1 MPVEYF
7 LKLDVMGERLPVEFN
22 DNRIRHL
29 ADADLQGRRDA
40 AKTIPNPTS
49 IGSMTDSTIASA
61 DNPFDLNRFVRAQAA
76 VYSVAL
82 AELKAGCKR
91 SHWMWFIFP
100 QIDGLGFSETTK
112 RYSIKS
118 LAEARA
124 YLAHPLLGTR
134 LIACTEALLALDGR
148 SAREIF
154 GRPDD
159 RKLQSSMTLFACISP
174 AASGF
179 SAVLDRYFGGVHDQR
194 TVELIAE

>member
-1 MPVEYF
+1 
-7 LKLDVMGERLPVEFN
+7 
-22 DNRIRHL
+22 
-29 ADADLQGRRDA
+29 
-40 AKTIPNPTS
+40 
-49 IGSMTDSTIASA
+49 MTAFAGD
-61 DNPFDLNRFVRAQAA
+61 PFDLNRFVRAQAA

-124 YLAHPLLGTR
+124 YLAHPVLGTR
-134 LIACTEALLALDGR
+134 LVACAEALLALEGH

-159 RKLQSSMTLFACISP
+159 MKLQSSMTLFARISP

-179 SAVLDRYFGGVHDQR
+179 SAVLDRYFGGVRDQR

>member
-1 MPVEYF
+1 
-7 LKLDVMGERLPVEFN
+7 
-22 DNRIRHL
+22 
-29 ADADLQGRRDA
+29 
-40 AKTIPNPTS
+40 
-49 IGSMTDSTIASA
+49 MTDFAINSA
-61 DNPFDLNRFVRAQAA
+61 DDPFDLNRFLRAQAG

-91 SHWMWFIFP
+91 SHWMWFVFP
-100 QIDGLGFSETTK
+100 QIDGLGFSETTR

-118 LAEARA
+118 LDEARA
-124 YLAHPLLGTR
+124 YLAHPVLGMR
-134 LIACTEALLALDGR
+134 LVACTEALLALEGR

-159 RKLQSSMTLFACISP
+159 MKLQSSMTLFARISP

-179 SAVLDRYFGGVHDQR
+179 SAVLDRYFGGVRDQR